1 MVKKF
6 ISTVFA
12 MVAFFSVNNASAQ
25 NLVNNFYKNDFQIGV
40 YAGGRTY
47 DKDAFGDYSKK
58 FVYDENGVLYDAGLN
73 LQYLRNL
80 NNRLGLGTE
89 MNLGF
94 SGGDLENCHGERVGA
109 LRQMNASLMGV
120 GRAYWINKDHF
131 GLYSKIALGAEV
143 TDRDVDLDNDVRTQ
157 ENVSSDDLVGESHI
171 RFAGKANPVAI
182 EFGGK
187 HVRAFVEPI
196 VTFGNEIG
204 VSLTAGAK
212 FRF

>member
-25 NLVNNFYKNDFQIGV
+25 EPVNNKNEFQIGV

-47 DKDAFGDYSKK
+47 DKDAFGDYAKN
-58 FVYDENGVLYDAGLN
+58 FVYDESGVLYDAGFN
-73 LQYLRNL
+73 FQYLRNI
-80 NNRLGLGTE
+80 NNRLGLGAE
-89 MNLGF
+89 VNLGF
-94 SGGDLENCHGERVGA
+94 SGGGLEDCHGERIGS

-131 GLYSKIALGAEV
+131 GLYSKIALGTEV
-143 TDRDVDLDNDVRTQ
+143 TDRDVDLDDDVVTR
-157 ENVSSDDLVGESHI
+157 ENVSSHALAGESHI
-171 RFAGKANPVAI
+171 RFAGKANPFAI

-187 HVRAFVEPI
+187 HVRAFVEPN
-196 VTFGNEIG
+196 VTFGDEIG

-212 FRF
+212 FKF